1 MLRGSPLCVL
11 CLPDRATPA
20 THVDHIVPLA
30 QGGEMWDRSNLQSLC
45 AKCHYIKTGHE
56 KHRPR
61 EFDERG
67 LPLRPRWDW
76 A

>member
-1 MLRGSPLCVL
+1 
-11 CLPDRATPA
+11 
-20 THVDHIVPLA
+20 
-30 QGGEMWDRSNLQSLC
+30 MWDRSNLQALC